1 MPKDTTD
8 LPQGTLSMLTHQ
20 RDQTKNMRR
29 IRLRLQAFTLIELL
43 VVIAIIAILAS
54 MLLPALARGKALA
67 QRTKC
72 ISNLRQIGIA
82 THLYVNDY
90 ATYPLFKVLPD
101 NLVYW
106 PDLLFPYM
114 GQSWTNGLVYR
125 CPGFP
130 YTNRPAFATPGG
142 GPSWAIWGSYDMNFA
157 GVSLGGYPQV
167 LLGIG
172 GTFDGSRGT
181 FVGTKES
188 QVLQPS
194 EMIAYGD
201 TIITPPYAAN
211 LIGSFLCFPFY
222 GSILSQQNRL
232 DCRTLER
239 RRHGGV
245 FDVVF
250 ADGHTEF
257 AKGVKLF
264 SRNPDNLKRWNR
276 DNLPH
281 ADWLPPLGPPAE

>member
-1 MPKDTTD
+1 MYT
-8 LPQGTLSMLTHQ
+8 SQ
-20 RDQTKNMRR
+20 RNSRR
-29 IRLRLQAFTLIELL
+29 GYAARLLAFTLIELL
-43 VVIAIIAILAS
+43 VVTAIIAILAA
-54 MLLPALARGKALA
+54 MLLPALSRAKALA

-82 THLYVNDY
+82 NQLYVNDF
-90 ATYPLFKVLPD
+90 AAYPLFVVRPD

-106 PDLLFPYM
+106 PDRLFPYI
-114 GQSWTNGLVYR
+114 GQAWTNGLVYR

-130 YTNRPAFATPGG
+130 FVTNRAAFAVPR

-157 GVSLGGYPQV
+157 GVSQGGYPQV
-167 LLGIG
+167 LVGIG
-172 GTFDGSRGT
+172 GIFDGILAT
-181 FVGTKES
+181 FVPTKES

-194 EMIAYGD
+194 GMIAYGD
-201 TIITPPYAAN
+201 AMIIPPN
-211 LIGSFLCFPFY
+211 TTELISSFFYFPCY
-222 GSILSQQNRL
+222 GSIIPQQNRL
-232 DCRTLER
+232 LYRALEK

-281 ADWLPPLGPPAE
+281 ADWLPKLGPPAE

>member
-1 MPKDTTD
+1 MTF
-8 LPQGTLSMLTHQ
+8 
-20 RDQTKNMRR
+20 R
-29 IRLRLQAFTLIELL
+29 AFTLIELL
-43 VVIAIIAILAS
+43 VVIAIIAILAA
-54 MLLPALARGKALA
+54 MLLPALSRAKALA

-72 ISNLRQIGIA
+72 ISNLRQIGLA
-82 THLYVNDY
+82 NQLYVNDF
-90 ATYPLFKVLPD
+90 ACYPLFIVRPD

-106 PDLLFPYM
+106 PDLLLPYI
-114 GQSWTNGLVYR
+114 GQTWTNGRVYR

-130 YTNRPAFATPGG
+130 FVTNRAAFAVPR
-142 GPSWAIWGSYDMNFA
+142 GPSWAIRGSYDMNFE
-157 GVSLGGYPQV
+157 GVSQGGGYPQF

-172 GTFDGSRGT
+172 GNFDGILAT
-181 FVGTKES
+181 IVPTKES

-194 EMIAYGD
+194 DMIAYGD
-201 TIITPPYAAN
+201 AMIITRPTELIDSFFSFPY
-211 LIGSFLCFPFY
+211 Y
-222 GSILSQQNRL
+222 GSILLQQNRL
-232 DCRTLER
+232 RYRALEK

-245 FDVVF
+245 FDFVF

>member
-1 MPKDTTD
+1 MKKMFT
-8 LPQGTLSMLTHQ
+8 S
-20 RDQTKNMRR
+20 RR
-29 IRLRLQAFTLIELL
+29 NSRNRCASRLLAFTLIELL
-43 VVIAIIAILAS
+43 VVIAIIAILAA
-54 MLLPALARGKALA
+54 MLLPALARAKALA

-82 THLYVNDY
+82 THLYVNDF

-114 GQSWTNGLVYR
+114 GQAWTNGLVYR

-130 YTNRPAFATPGG
+130 FVTNRAAFAVPR
-142 GPSWAIWGSYDMNFA
+142 GPSWAIWGSYDMNNA
-157 GVSLGGYPQV
+157 GVSQGGYPQV

-172 GTFDGSRGT
+172 GIFDGFLAT
-181 FVGTKES
+181 FVPTKES

-194 EMIAYGD
+194 DMIAYGD
-201 TIITPPYAAN
+201 AMIIPPN
-211 LIGSFLCFPFY
+211 TTELIGSFLYFPSY
-222 GSILSQQNRL
+222 GSILPQQNRL
-232 DCRTLER
+232 LYRALEK

-276 DNLPH
+276 DNMPH
-281 ADWLPPLGPPAE
+281 ADWLPMLGAPAE